1 MSGLS
6 VVRTPEQPGA
16 TADTSLYCTWYLV
29 LWSSLMPAWPNRWLP
44 AAPGLPP
51 SSLLPP
57 TCPSLKPKHCSGP
70 ASPLLPGPPLVFLIG
85 RPENAGTVV
94 VTTCDVTT
102 GLRRGED
109 CGSNY
114 AVSGRGRAGTPLC
127 DVWAAPC
134 RGDRVQHAPSQAKLH
149 GRLAR

>member
-6 VVRTPEQPGA
+6 VVRTPAQPGA
-16 TADTSLYCTWYLV
+16 TADTSLYYTWYLV

-44 AAPGLPP
+44 PP
-51 SSLLPP
+51 SYLSVSQTKTLLWP
-57 TCPSLKPKHCSGP
+57 GW
-70 ASPLLPGPPLVFLIG
+70 PLLPGPPLLSLIG

-94 VTTCDVTT
+94 VTTCDVTA

>member
-1 MSGLS
+1 M
-6 VVRTPEQPGA
+6 
-16 TADTSLYCTWYLV
+16 V
-29 LWSSLMPAWPNRWLP
+29 LFNACLAQQM
-44 AAPGLPP
+44 APCCPWFA
-51 SSLLPP
+51 SLLPP
-57 TCPSLKPKHCSGP
+57 PSYLSVSQTKTLLWPGKPSP
-70 ASPLLPGPPLVFLIG
+70 A
-85 RPENAGTVV
+85 RPAAGLSHWTAGKRRNLV